1 MTMPVSST
9 TGPTRFRTNCCTG
22 ITTSGQEISCANLRQ
37 SGSWSP
43 GTAASL
49 IRCWLQPWS
58 SLRCRNQR
66 DIVPA
71 WAFLGADRCSTC
83 KSTVKPEGP
92 NALLHQVQAAIGRG
106 LASYRVL
113 KRPAKN
119 GGMREYHRRVDD
131 PILFELKA
139 LADLAARH
147 REEFEGLVA
156 ANMSEH
162 TFTGAG

>member
-1 MTMPVSST
+1 MPRVHL
-9 TGPTRFRTNCCTG
+9 
-22 ITTSGQEISCANLRQ
+22 LRQ
-37 SGSWSP
+37 E
-43 GTAASL
+43 L
-49 IRCWLQPWS
+49 PWRLGKEQS
-58 SLRCRNQR
+58 TECGMLARGAN
-66 DIVPA
+66 IVPA